1 MCEQI
6 ISAAPPGAD
15 EELLKLLLY
24 NFCMEQLPGAKSILR
39 WPSQLARGTRN
50 VQASRPSG
58 PGRRISLTATTCL
71 QKTNMSV
78 NTHISKSR
86 SLEHVGRDTFFS
98 VLYIEGTEMPHQLR
112 IFFLKNQ
119 KSNGWFEPNICY
131 QLSHVELQSVA
142 WINLSQRAPTVE

>member
-1 MCEQI
+1 
-6 ISAAPPGAD
+6 
-15 EELLKLLLY
+15 
-24 NFCMEQLPGAKSILR
+24 
-39 WPSQLARGTRN
+39 
-50 VQASRPSG
+50 
-58 PGRRISLTATTCL
+58 
-71 QKTNMSV
+71 MSV